1 MACGGF
7 ITLPSLRVRLLG
19 LSDNRIRGS
28 GEAFL
33 NKLARKGTALPYCVA
48 LQSDPD
54 WKGLLQ
60 GAALGVFRV
69 SKTSYQISQRLTWS
83 ADEAVTN

>member
-7 ITLPSLRVRLLG
+7 ITLPSLRVRSLG

-28 GEAFL
+28 GEALL

-48 LQSDPD
+48 PQSALH
-54 WKGLLQ
+54 WEGLLQ
-60 GAALGVFRV
+60 GRALGVFRV
-69 SKTSYQISQRLTWS
+69 SKTGLTEFYN
-83 ADEAVTN
+83 D